1 MVFRLQGNAYIQR
14 DILKE
19 GWAFSGFIVSD
30 WGSVKEMVAHGYASD
45 LKASAEIAIHAG
57 CDMDMESRA
66 YHKHLKE
73 LVEEGVVDIKY
84 VDEAVKRILLKKFQL
99 GLLMIRTVIVTK
111 SGKENRIEHPSQ
123 GFVLGIRKKVR
134 CPIEE

>member
-1 MVFRLQGNAYIQR
+1 
-14 DILKE
+14 
-19 GWAFSGFIVSD
+19 
-30 WGSVKEMVAHGYASD
+30 MVAHGYASD

-99 GLLMIRTVIVTK
+99 GLFDDPYRYCDEERKRK
-111 SGKENRIEHPSQ
+111 SY
-123 GFVLGIRKKVR
+123 
-134 CPIEE
+134 

>member
-1 MVFRLQGNAYIQR
+1 
-14 DILKE
+14 
-19 GWAFSGFIVSD
+19 
-30 WGSVKEMVAHGYASD
+30 MVAHGYASD
-45 LKASAEIAIHAG
+45 LKTSAEIAIHAG

-99 GLLMIRTVIVTK
+99 GLFDDPYRYCDEEREKKTVLNTRLRDLSRESGRK
-111 SGKENRIEHPSQ
+111 SV
-123 GFVLGIRKKVR
+123 VLLKNEKQTLLCLRLA
-134 CPIEE
+134 EELH